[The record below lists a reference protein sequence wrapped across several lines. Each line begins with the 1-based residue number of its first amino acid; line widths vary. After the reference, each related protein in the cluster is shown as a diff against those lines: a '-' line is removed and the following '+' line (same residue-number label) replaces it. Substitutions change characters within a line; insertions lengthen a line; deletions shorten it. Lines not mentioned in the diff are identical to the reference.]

1 MSGHDVAVI
10 VARVLTLITTIMMRL
25 SLLPDFNRWRK
36 NQSTGDMSV
45 MPSVL
50 LYTNCYAL
58 LFYAYVI
65 DDMLPLFVT
74 SVLGVIAGGLL
85 AFFFYRWTDNKR
97 QVIKIFIGSFIV
109 CLLVTTYATLAM
121 TGVTGQSN
129 SSQGSTLGCITLT
142 TTVGLYASPMTTIAR
157 VIRTK
162 TSSSMPFTMGVVN
175 VINSFCWG
183 FYASLVGNWF
193 ILAPNIVGFTLGS
206 IQLTLTFIYP
216 NKPQANGQVISPGAN
231 AIATIVFQVLTI
243 ITTILMRISLLPDFN
258 RWRKNK
264 TTGDM
269 SVLPSVMIFGNSYG
283 GLFYAIAID
292 NWLPLFAT
300 SILGVVVGILLT
312 VFFYHW
318 APNKPAVI
326 KIFIG
331 TFVVCVIIT
340 TYNVLALAGVTG
352 QSDSSVSTTLG
363 FIMIAATCLM
373 YASPMTTIT
382 RVIKTKTP
390 SSMPFTMGVVNV
402 MNSFCWGVYGYLI
415 NNMFLLAPNIVGV
428 TLSVIQMVVT
438 YIYRSKPSKDDQ
450 VASLT
455 SDYLQDQ
462 GELNVVIL
470 SPKQGDYEDI
480 GAKDYCKSPS
490 FVVLHSPSRGRR
502 N

>member
-10 VARVLTLITTIMMRL
+10 MARVLTLITTIMMRL

-216 NKPQANGQVISPGAN
+216 NKPQANGQVISPGFV
-231 AIATIVFQVLTI
+231 IGD
-243 ITTILMRISLLPDFN
+243 ILPI
-258 RWRKNK
+258 
-264 TTGDM
+264 
-269 SVLPSVMIFGNSYG
+269 
-283 GLFYAIAID
+283 
-292 NWLPLFAT
+292 FAT
-300 SILGVVVGILLT
+300 SMLGVITGLT
-312 VFFYHW
+312 FAFFFYRW
-318 APNKPAVI
+318 TDYKRDVI
-326 KIFIG
+326 RVFVGSGTITVVVAIYSSLAIAGKTVLGSTQLIL
-331 TFVVCVIIT
+331 TFVYPRKAPAETRIISEPIEESID
-340 TYNVLALAGVTG
+340 LRA
-352 QSDSSVSTTLG
+352 
-363 FIMIAATCLM
+363 C
-373 YASPMTTIT
+373 P
-382 RVIKTKTP
+382 
-390 SSMPFTMGVVNV
+390 
-402 MNSFCWGVYGYLI
+402 
-415 NNMFLLAPNIVGV
+415 
-428 TLSVIQMVVT
+428 
-438 YIYRSKPSKDDQ
+438 
-450 VASLT
+450 
-455 SDYLQDQ
+455 
-462 GELNVVIL
+462 
-470 SPKQGDYEDI
+470 
-480 GAKDYCKSPS
+480 
-490 FVVLHSPSRGRR
+490 FVVLSPVQQGDEAGKNGAVVRGSSSFVSIQSPCPGESTRLSRI
-502 N
+502 NM